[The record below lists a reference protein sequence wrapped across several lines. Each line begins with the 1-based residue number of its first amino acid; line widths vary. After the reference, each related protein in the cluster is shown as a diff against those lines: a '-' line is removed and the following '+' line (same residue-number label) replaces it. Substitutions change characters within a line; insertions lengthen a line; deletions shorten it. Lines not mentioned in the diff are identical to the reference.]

1 MIFVPYITLY
11 ISWDFTDCMGFSGGS
26 VIQNSPANAGDTH
39 LISGSGRYSGVGND
53 YPLQYSCLGN
63 PRDGGAWQSNA
74 NEWACTDCAKVAHQL
89 PLKQDRPGLLN
100 MLTVIPWAFN
110 SRKEKQKSQIF
121 VEEDEVGEAK
131 SKRTIQ
137 SPLLLITHDESRQWS
152 SEWLLGN
159 RKQGNRDFSSVT
171 SKNWSPS
178 TPECV
183 WKLPPL
189 GTSRKEPSPATT
201 LVSALW
207 NLKQRS
213 QMNLRDF
220 WPSELWNT

>member
-1 MIFVPYITLY
+1 
-11 ISWDFTDCMGFSGGS
+11 MGFHRLYGLLRWLSDTEFACQCRRHTFDLWVRQILWSRKWLPTPVFLPGKSQGWRS
-26 VIQNSPANAGDTH
+26 LAGYSPLDH
-39 LISGSGRYSGVGND
+39 KE
-53 YPLQYSCLGN
+53 
-63 PRDGGAWQSNA
+63 SNA